1 MSTFNTYKY
10 FNNRRLVENNEM
22 MEEDILNPVI
32 KFDVSEKLYKIL
44 KDNPDLLDTSMSQF
58 HYKINDLLEICYIK
72 NMHFFTSSNF
82 PSRQIR
88 TNFY

>member
-44 KDNPDLLDTSMSQF
+44 QANPDLLDTSMSQF
-58 HYKINDLLEICYIK
+58 YYKINDLLSK
-72 NMHFFTSSNF
+72 
-82 PSRQIR
+82 
-88 TNFY
+88 

>member
-44 KDNPDLLDTSMSQF
+44 QANPDLLDTSMSQF
-58 HYKINDLLEICYIK
+58 HYRINDLLSKYIK
-72 NMHFFTSSNF
+72 K
-82 PSRQIR
+82 
-88 TNFY
+88 

>member
-10 FNNRRLVENNEM
+10 FNNRRLVENNKM

-44 KDNPDLLDTSMSQF
+44 QANPDLLDTSMSQF
-58 HYKINDLLEICYIK
+58 HYKINDLLSK
-72 NMHFFTSSNF
+72 
-82 PSRQIR
+82 
-88 TNFY
+88 

>member
-32 KFDVSEKLYKIL
+32 KFDISEKLYKIL
-44 KDNPDLLDTSMSQF
+44 QANPDLLNTSMSQF
-58 HYKINDLLEICYIK
+58 HYKINDLLSK
-72 NMHFFTSSNF
+72 
-82 PSRQIR
+82 
-88 TNFY
+88 

>member
-32 KFDVSEKLYKIL
+32 KFDVSKKLHKIL
-44 KDNPDLLDTSMSQF
+44 QDNPDLLDTSTSQF
-58 HYKINDLLEICYIK
+58 HYIINDLLSE
-72 NMHFFTSSNF
+72 
-82 PSRQIR
+82 
-88 TNFY
+88 

>member
-44 KDNPDLLDTSMSQF
+44 QANPDLLDTSMSQF
-58 HYKINDLLEICYIK
+58 HHKNNDLLSK
-72 NMHFFTSSNF
+72 
-82 PSRQIR
+82 
-88 TNFY
+88 

>member
-1 MSTFNTYKY
+1 MGTFNTYKY

-22 MEEDILNPVI
+22 MEEDILNLVI

-58 HYKINDLLEICYIK
+58 HYKINDLLSK
-72 NMHFFTSSNF
+72 
-82 PSRQIR
+82 
-88 TNFY
+88 

>member
-44 KDNPDLLDTSMSQF
+44 
-58 HYKINDLLEICYIK
+58 
-72 NMHFFTSSNF
+72 
-82 PSRQIR
+82 
-88 TNFY
+88 

>member
-44 KDNPDLLDTSMSQF
+44 QANPDLLDTSMSQF
-58 HYKINDLLEICYIK
+58 HYKINDLLSK
-72 NMHFFTSSNF
+72 
-82 PSRQIR
+82 
-88 TNFY
+88 

>member
-32 KFDVSEKLYKIL
+32 KFDISEKLYKIL
-44 KDNPDLLDTSMSQF
+44 KDNPDLLNTSMSQF
-58 HYKINDLLEICYIK
+58 HYKINDLLSK
-72 NMHFFTSSNF
+72 
-82 PSRQIR
+82 
-88 TNFY
+88 

>member
-1 MSTFNTYKY
+1 MNNFNVYKY

-44 KDNPDLLDTSMSQF
+44 QANPDLLDTSMSQF
-58 HYKINDLLEICYIK
+58 HYKINDLLSK
-72 NMHFFTSSNF
+72 
-82 PSRQIR
+82 
-88 TNFY
+88 

>member
-32 KFDVSEKLYKIL
+32 KFDISEKLYKIL

-58 HYKINDLLEICYIK
+58 HYKINDLLSK
-72 NMHFFTSSNF
+72 
-82 PSRQIR
+82 
-88 TNFY
+88 

>member
-44 KDNPDLLDTSMSQF
+44 QANPDLLNTSMSQF
-58 HYKINDLLEICYIK
+58 HYKINDLLSK
-72 NMHFFTSSNF
+72 
-82 PSRQIR
+82 
-88 TNFY
+88 

>member
-32 KFDVSEKLYKIL
+32 KFDVSKKLYKIL
-44 KDNPDLLDTSMSQF
+44 KDNPDLLDNDKFNSQF
-58 HYKINDLLEICYIK
+58 HYKINDLLSK
-72 NMHFFTSSNF
+72 
-82 PSRQIR
+82 
-88 TNFY
+88 

>member
-1 MSTFNTYKY
+1 MSNFNTYKY

-58 HYKINDLLEICYIK
+58 HYRINDLLSK
-72 NMHFFTSSNF
+72 
-82 PSRQIR
+82 
-88 TNFY
+88 

>member
-1 MSTFNTYKY
+1 MGTFNTYKY

-58 HYKINDLLEICYIK
+58 HYKINDLLSK
-72 NMHFFTSSNF
+72 
-82 PSRQIR
+82 
-88 TNFY
+88 

>member
-1 MSTFNTYKY
+1 
-10 FNNRRLVENNEM
+10 M

-58 HYKINDLLEICYIK
+58 HYKINDLLSK
-72 NMHFFTSSNF
+72 
-82 PSRQIR
+82 
-88 TNFY
+88 